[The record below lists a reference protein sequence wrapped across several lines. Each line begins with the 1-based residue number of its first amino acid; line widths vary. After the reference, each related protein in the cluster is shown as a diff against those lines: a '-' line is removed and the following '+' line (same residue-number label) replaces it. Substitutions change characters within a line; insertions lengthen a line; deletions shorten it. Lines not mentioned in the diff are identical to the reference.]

1 MRYLSAM
8 TNPTDRFDTVPID
21 NITDPK
27 VGSDGYAAP
36 NEVPGDRS
44 RSPIDRDQAVERWLR
59 DDVLDGHAEYLQDP
73 SRAVPTDELLNYV
86 KGRRGEQA
94 RK

>member
-44 RSPIDRDQAVERWLR
+44 RSPSIATKPSS
-59 DDVLDGHAEYLQDP
+59 DG
-73 SRAVPTDELLNYV
+73 
-86 KGRRGEQA
+86 
-94 RK
+94 